1 MYRIIAQYNSTYLYL
16 HMGIDS
22 AWISHNTGQL
32 SNVIS
37 IVGEGAK
44 GVGMECQSAIIC
56 YYFNGAFFN

>member
-44 GVGMECQSAIIC
+44 VNRDGMPKC
-56 YYFNGAFFN
+56 YNLNGAFFN